1 MANVRG
7 LLPPHIWQI
16 NFKFVHI
23 YWKCNTLPPL
33 QWCHD
38 GREASQITS
47 LTIVYSIVYT
57 GTDQRKH
64 QRSAFL
70 AFERRIQRWPVN
82 SPHKEPVTRKM
93 ISFDDV
99 IMLIPPLYP
108 QVVTMLCQ
116 FTFGLVAVIF
126 CGQLGK
132 FELDAVSLAN
142 SVSLLSNFV
151 WLLVIKFLRVSN
163 EINAIDC

>member
-1 MANVRG
+1 MKTSKVRVTGLWEANSAVTGEFPAQRTS
-7 LLPPHIWQI
+7 
-16 NFKFVHI
+16 
-23 YWKCNTLPPL
+23 NT
-33 QWCHD
+33 
-38 GREASQITS
+38 E
-47 LTIVYSIVYT
+47 
-57 GTDQRKH
+57 
-64 QRSAFL
+64 
-70 AFERRIQRWPVN
+70 
-82 SPHKEPVTRKM
+82 RKM
-93 ISFDDV
+93 ISFADV

-163 EINAIDC
+163 EINAMDC